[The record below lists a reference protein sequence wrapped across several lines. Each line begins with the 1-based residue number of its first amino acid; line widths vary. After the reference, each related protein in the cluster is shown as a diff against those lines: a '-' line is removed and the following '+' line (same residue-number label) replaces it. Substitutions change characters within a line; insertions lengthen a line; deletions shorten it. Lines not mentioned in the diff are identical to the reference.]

1 MISHAARGRRV
12 DRPAQAF
19 RRICGAGNTECPELQ
34 RAAASVL
41 RNFRFDNTERSPNTV
56 SIMRLIRS
64 ATFVLAGL
72 LFSGAASAKEVTL
85 LNVSYDPTRE
95 LYADFNAA
103 FAKQWKGA
111 FLR

>member
-1 MISHAARGRRV
+1 
-12 DRPAQAF
+12 
-19 RRICGAGNTECPELQ
+19 
-34 RAAASVL
+34 
-41 RNFRFDNTERSPNTV
+41 
-56 SIMRLIRS
+56 MRLIRA

-72 LFSGAASAKEVTL
+72 LFSGAATAKEVTL

-111 FLR
+111 LPR